1 VAFLVSLEEA
11 AATAMG
17 ISIML
22 KITLAGGAPL
32 GILLQMLGTTSFTTA
47 MAMQTDTASIS
58 EMDIL
63 SVASG
68 IDREWKGESEKLKF
82 KS

>member
-22 KITLAGGAPL
+22 TIILVGGVPL
-32 GILLQMLGTTSFTTA
+32 GILLQMLGTTSYTTA

-68 IDREWKGESEKLKF
+68 IRMR
-82 KS
+82 

>member
-22 KITLAGGAPL
+22 TIILVGGVPL

-68 IDREWKGESEKLKF
+68 IRMR
-82 KS
+82 